1 MKRRILHLV
10 RHAQRDSQIRDSHA
24 PAPLPRIRWYS

>member
-10 RHAQRDSQIRDSHA
+10 RLTQRDSQIHDSHA
-24 PAPLPRIRWYS
+24 PAPLPRIRWYA